1 MRDLFRLIFAV
12 DMVLLALLAVS
23 FTVVEPGTG
32 AYVVAV
38 LSLGVIFLTL
48 AVVSALFYVD
58 WRGLD
63 PREPR

>member
-1 MRDLFRLIFAV
+1 MRDLFRLIFGV
-12 DMVLLALLAVS
+12 EMVLLALLAIS
-23 FTVVEPGTG
+23 FTTVEPGTG

-38 LSLGVIFLTL
+38 LSLGLILVTL
-48 AVVSALFYVD
+48 AMVSALLYVD